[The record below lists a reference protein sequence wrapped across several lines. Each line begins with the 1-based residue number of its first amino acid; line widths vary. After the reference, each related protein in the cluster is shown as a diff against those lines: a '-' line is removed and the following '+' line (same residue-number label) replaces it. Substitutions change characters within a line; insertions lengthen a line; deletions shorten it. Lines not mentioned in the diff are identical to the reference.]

1 MVFKCFDLK
10 RSTDGL
16 WKQEEGGSEGG
27 QDGYEVQCGC
37 LQPLCWWSPSFFTFC
52 PCVCV
57 LAGVETHGHTD
68 ALSVAANWTDSRQ
81 LTLCR

>member
-10 RSTDGL
+10 RSADGL
-16 WKQEEGGSEGG
+16 WKQEEGEVKEGRMG
-27 QDGYEVQCGC
+27 MRCSVGVCSLCAVEV
-37 LQPLCWWSPSFFTFC
+37 LHFSPSAR
-52 PCVCV
+52 VCV
-57 LAGVETHGHTD
+57 LAGVGTHSHAD